1 MGLGFGGW
9 VIEFLSMQKYF
20 LTFWSYLVG
29 WSKVSLLMVW
39 LIYGIVSYK
48 WIYSAASWEECIK

>member
-20 LTFWSYLVG
+20 FN
-29 WSKVSLLMVW
+29 LLELFSGVKQGQFTHGVTNLWNCVIQMD
-39 LIYGIVSYK
+39 LF
-48 WIYSAASWEECIK
+48 CC